1 MKKWQEKESLVFVGT
16 EWSTLRY
23 GAIDPESVTLRYV
36 GFTDLTN
43 PVFAEVMFRGRQ
55 SATFELG
62 KDFELDAANGR
73 IRRTPDSA
81 IPNYEE
87 SHFYG
92 VEEFNHEG
100 WGGDW
105 GNFPFLTII
114 DYCYDATQNQ
124 LVEDDA
130 RRITM
135 MSNTPVPQKTLAR
148 LQNGET
154 LTYVVYGDSIST
166 GCEAST
172 LQETYFTRFADRL
185 ERVTGGKINM
195 INRAVGG
202 ELSKHGVTRVSDSL
216 AQETPDLVTISY
228 GMNDMCTNSD
238 VTPAMYKENMRTMLN
253 ACRAV
258 GAEVIFVTPCPPNP
272 HWKYTGEAWREY
284 AAMMRELAKE
294 ENVPLAD
301 VQALWDQEMTY
312 GKTISDLLYNDVN
325 HPTSYGHYLYA
336 AMLETLIV

>member
-1 MKKWQEKESLVFVGT
+1 MKKWQEKESIVFTGT

-23 GAIDPESVTLRYV
+23 GAIDPQSVTLRYV
-36 GFTDLTN
+36 GFADLTN

-55 SATFELG
+55 SATFEIG
-62 KDFELDAANGR
+62 KDFELDAANGK

-81 IPNYEE
+81 IPDYRE

-92 VEEFNHEG
+92 VEEFTHEG

-105 GNFPFLTII
+105 GNFPFITVI
-114 DYCYDATQNQ
+114 DYCYDAAQNQ

-148 LQNGET
+148 LQKGET

-166 GCEAST
+166 GCEASMPE
-172 LQETYFTRFADRL
+172 ETYFARFADKL
-185 ERVTGGKINM
+185 ERVTGGHIHL

-202 ELSKHGVTRVSDSL
+202 ERSREGINHVNNSL
-216 AQETPDLVTISY
+216 AQETPDLVTIAY
-228 GMNDMCTNSD
+228 GMNDMNPNND
-238 VTPAMYKENMRTMLN
+238 MTPALYKENMRTMLN

-258 GAEVIFVTPCPPNP
+258 GADVIFVTPCPPNP
-272 HWKYTGEAWREY
+272 RWKYTGKDWREY
-284 AAMMRELAKE
+284 AAMLRELAKE

-336 AMLETLIV
+336 AMLNTLIV